1 MQQLQ
6 YFLSVIAQTYTN
18 IPPVD
23 IDSRFGAG
31 LERSVRAFQREFGLA
46 QDGLVGQVTWNTIY
60 ETYIALTQ

>member
-1 MQQLQ
+1 M
-6 YFLSVIAQTYTN
+6 N
-18 IPPVD
+18 IDETKSFPTD